1 MSYSQ
6 GPTDIPLVEQ
16 TFGQLL
22 DDTAARWP
30 DTEAYVFKKTGSRVT
45 FKDIQD
51 KASRLA
57 AGLKAI
63 GTERGDVVAWLVG
76 HRPEWIY
83 LYFAVAKLG
92 AIALPLLA
100 PRVGRSEETMTYCLR
115 KAGVK
120 VLIMGDVTG
129 VDATDDTVP
138 FLCSLFPEVKTAEPG
153 KLQIERLPKLTS
165 IIVLGDIETGIGAYT
180 MDEVQT
186 MGSDEKIIAEV
197 TALQDQ
203 LSCHDT
209 FWLRFTSGSTGEPKC
224 VEHSTYSFY
233 NYLRLATKRFRMAAQ
248 GTALCPYLTSPYI
261 VILPMLVPGHAVVF
275 PASTVPSPVE
285 IMETIQEERCL
296 SISMLY
302 VKDFHDMLHDPRLAE
317 YDLSSV
323 RGVTIGGN
331 VTSKSLIDRAADVLP
346 NVRVVVGYGMTETL
360 GVAGIPADMTGEG
373 KGATVGKLS
382 PHVEVQLVD
391 KDGRVV
397 PLCQDGEIWVRGYSL
412 FKRYRGDEEKTSKA
426 MTADGWFKT
435 GDVGTLDED
444 GVLRLYGRVSDMII
458 RNNYN
463 VYPAAIE
470 SPLSKH
476 PKVQDVRVVSV
487 PDPASVEE
495 ICACIILKEG
505 QTADAEEMKKFCV
518 EIRMVPIELP
528 GYFIF
533 MDEFPVTT
541 TLQKVDR
548 KKLRLIAMEKLALQE
563 P

>member
-1 MSYSQ
+1 MSYNQ

-30 DTEAYVFKKTGSRVT
+30 DTEAYVFKKTGAR
-45 FKDIQD
+45 
-51 KASRLA
+51 ASRLA

-92 AIALPLLA
+92 AIA
-100 PRVGRSEETMTYCLR
+100 
-115 KAGVK
+115 AGVK

-129 VDATDDTVP
+129 VDETDDTVP
-138 FLCSLFPEVKTAEPG
+138 YLCSLFPEVKTAKPG
-153 KLQIERLPKLTS
+153 KLQIER
-165 IIVLGDIETGIGAYT
+165 IGAYT

-197 TALQDQ
+197 RALQDQ

-209 FWLRFTSGSTGEPKC
+209 FWLRFTSGSTGQPKC

-233 NYLRLATKRFRMAAQ
+233 NYLRLATKRFRT
-248 GTALCPYLTSPYI
+248 TA
-261 VILPMLVPGHAVVF
+261 
-275 PASTVPSPVE
+275 E
-285 IMETIQEERCL
+285 
-296 SISMLY
+296 
-302 VKDFHDMLHDPRLAE
+302 DFHDMLHDPRLAE

-323 RGVTIGGN
+323 RAVTIGGN

-382 PHVEVQLVD
+382 PHVEAQ
-391 KDGRVV
+391 KA
-397 PLCQDGEIWVRGYSL
+397 QNESIQYFSL
-412 FKRYRGDEEKTSKA
+412 FSTFSRKI
-426 MTADGWFKT
+426 
-435 GDVGTLDED
+435 DVGTLDED
-444 GVLRLYGRVSDMII
+444 GVLRLYGRVS
-458 RNNYN
+458 
-463 VYPAAIE
+463 
-470 SPLSKH
+470 
-476 PKVQDVRVVSV
+476 
-487 PDPASVEE
+487 
-495 ICACIILKEG
+495 
-505 QTADAEEMKKFCV
+505 
-518 EIRMVPIELP
+518 MVPIELP

-533 MDEFPVTT
+533 LDEFPVTT
-541 TLQKVDR
+541 TLQKVSDSLFFMPSCSYWCPIVS
-548 KKLRLIAMEKLALQE
+548 K
-563 P
+563 